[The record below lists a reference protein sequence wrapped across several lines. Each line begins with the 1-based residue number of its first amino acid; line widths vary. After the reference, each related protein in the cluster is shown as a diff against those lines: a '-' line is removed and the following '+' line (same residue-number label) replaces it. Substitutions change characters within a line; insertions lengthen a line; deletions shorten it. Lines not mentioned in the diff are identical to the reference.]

1 MIYGELGR
9 YPLETFK
16 INIFILEESPKA
28 VNYKVFKD
36 SFSSEAY
43 LDILDNKNLVEF
55 CRFRTTNHKLPI
67 EAGRWL
73 NTSRQNRNCTLCKNN
88 ELGDE
93 FHFILECKFFEQERK
108 NYI

>member
-1 MIYGELGR
+1 MNWLRLTVSRNLKDQFEQNWHL
-9 YPLETFK
+9 L
-16 INIFILEESPKA
+16 LEESPKA

-88 ELGDE
+88 EL
-93 FHFILECKFFEQERK
+93 FFGMPIFLKGEEKLHRK
-108 NYI
+108 V